1 MCTSSVWSIVWMGK
15 SVDCLLRRARNL
27 VKPEAKRITVDP
39 SRRTH
44 GISLPGNPSPPSRL
58 FSNVSRSIRSSLSV
72 YSLSLDLTKKK
83 KKKRKKKN
91 RRERE
96 RGKTK
101 KKKQRQRNFQLGAK
115 IRYFWTEYDPLC
127 HPASTNIAKCP
138 LSRWITLIISKPEVH
153 RI

>member
-1 MCTSSVWSIVWMGK
+1 MGK

-83 KKKRKKKN
+83 KKNERKKTEE
-91 RRERE
+91 RERE
-96 RGKTK
+96 VKRKRRSRDREIFNLAQKFVTSGPNT
-101 KKKQRQRNFQLGAK
+101 
-115 IRYFWTEYDPLC
+115 TLC
-127 HPASTNIAKCP
+127 VIQQAP
-138 LSRWITLIISKPEVH
+138 ISQSAPFPGESL
-153 RI
+153 